1 MLALIAA
8 ALMTVSHGAGVP
20 HPQLHE
26 VARVER
32 SETRELQFT
41 SASPRIS
48 LRSSIRATEATSTT
62 VSSALAQYCVP
73 EHTDAD
79 RIFCHD

>member
-8 ALMTVSHGAGVP
+8 ALMTVSHIACVSQA
-20 HPQLHE
+20 HLQTNE

-32 SETRELQFT
+32 SETREM
-41 SASPRIS
+41 PPPIS
-48 LRSSIRATEATSTT
+48 LRSIRATVIT
-62 VSSALAQYCVP
+62 VTPKLAQYCVP

>member
-8 ALMTVSHGAGVP
+8 ALMTVSHTGSL
-20 HPQLHE
+20 PQARLQMHE
-26 VARVER
+26 
-32 SETRELQFT
+32 S
-41 SASPRIS
+41 IS
-48 LRSSIRATEATSTT
+48 N
-62 VSSALAQYCVP
+62 LAQYCVP

>member
-8 ALMTVSHGAGVP
+8 ALITVSHTAWVP
-20 HPQLHE
+20 EAHA

-32 SETRELQFT
+32 RETREMP
-41 SASPRIS
+41 PRIA
-48 LRSSIRATEATSTT
+48 LRSIRATVTAATPK
-62 VSSALAQYCVP
+62 VAQYCVP

>member
-48 LRSSIRATEATSTT
+48 LRSIRATEATSTT
-62 VSSALAQYCVP
+62 VSSVLAQYCVP
-73 EHTDAD
+73 EHPDAD

>member
-8 ALMTVSHGAGVP
+8 ALITVSHTGSL
-20 HPQLHE
+20 PQ
-26 VARVER
+26 ARPQTYE
-32 SETRELQFT
+32 S
-41 SASPRIS
+41 IS
-48 LRSSIRATEATSTT
+48 R
-62 VSSALAQYCVP
+62 LAQYCVP

>member
-41 SASPRIS
+41 SAPPRIL
-48 LRSSIRATEATSTT
+48 LRSIRATDATSTT
-62 VSSALAQYCVP
+62 VSSVLAQYCVP

>member
-8 ALMTVSHGAGVP
+8 ALMTVSHTGSLP
-20 HPQLHE
+20 ESRPQMHE
-26 VARVER
+26 
-32 SETRELQFT
+32 S
-41 SASPRIS
+41 IS
-48 LRSSIRATEATSTT
+48 K
-62 VSSALAQYCVP
+62 LAQYCVP